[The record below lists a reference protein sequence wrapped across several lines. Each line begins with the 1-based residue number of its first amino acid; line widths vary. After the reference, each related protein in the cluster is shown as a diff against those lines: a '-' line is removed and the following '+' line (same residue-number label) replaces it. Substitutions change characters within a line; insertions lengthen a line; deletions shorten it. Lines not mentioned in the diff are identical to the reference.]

1 MADLMDEII
10 RKAREEGHFDNLPGA
25 GKPLNLDDNPH
36 EDPAMRLANHILHNG
51 GFVWPWLEER
61 QELEA
66 DLQSA
71 REALAREPRSARAVE
86 TFRLAVAALNRRI
99 LAHNLKVPSPA
110 FQRAV
115 LNADAEINRLTRTG
129 SRD

>member
-10 RKAREEGHFDNLPGA
+10 RKAREAGHFDNLPGA
-25 GKPLNLDDNPH
+25 GKPLNLDDNPN
-36 EDPAMRLANHILHNG
+36 EDPATRLANHILRNG

-71 REALAREPRSARAVE
+71 RDALAREPRSARAAE
-86 TFRLAVAALNRRI
+86 TFRQAVAALNRRI